1 MSKNATKK
9 TWKKIDVSSASNLK
23 NELNCWIWTSFVQSK
38 VVRSTCIYFPEIN
51 CFNLV
56 WFSWT
61 WYLSLTRGFSV
72 NLKIEFLHFYFKL
85 WKIIVN
91 MILQKYSALQ
101 TYFFF
106 KKSCGFENL
115 MRRFSILHYYF
126 IIYCR
131 NPQVHPQRI
140 GLQRRLYW
148 IYLGYFLKF
157 LVLCN
162 CKLMSILFRSFNI
175 SFIL

>member
-1 MSKNATKK
+1 MSKNATKNMEENRCFICFQFK
-9 TWKKIDVSSASNLK
+9 EWVKLLNL
-23 NELNCWIWTSFVQSK
+23 NQF
-38 VVRSTCIYFPEIN
+38 RSIKSCEIN
-51 CFNLV
+51 LYLLSRDKLFQSSLIFLNLILIFNEGIFWKFKGWV
-56 WFSWT
+56 
-61 WYLSLTRGFSV
+61 
-72 NLKIEFLHFYFKL
+72 LHFYFKL

-101 TYFFF
+101 TYFFK
-106 KKSCGFENL
+106 KKSCGFGNL

-131 NPQVHPQRI
+131 NPQVHPQRL

-175 SFIL
+175 SFNL